1 MAPRSYIPLAALA
14 LIAGAI
20 ATVLIIGEQ
29 RGADTDASN
38 RGEPGDPAERRGAL
52 VDEIIFTEESDPG
65 RLTALIEHGSHHL
78 FTQGIDS
85 ATIFR
90 QAQDSEQVD
99 HFLSHGTAIELTLNP
114 AAFEDEQ
121 RLNPFREPRIR
132 EALNRL
138 IDRRHVAEELF
149 GGLAVPRYLPINT
162 AFPDYA
168 RLAET
173 ARSLELKYRHDPER
187 AEATIAETMEALGAE
202 RREGRWYYADEPV
215 TLTVL
220 IRTEDNRERVGD
232 YIANLMEDL
241 GFTVERLYR
250 TAEEASRIWMT
261 GDPAAGRWHIYT
273 GAWVSTVINRDIGD
287 NFNYYYT
294 PRGRPDPLWQAYEPT
309 EAFSEAAE
317 RLERRDY
324 TSVGERQELME
335 EGLTL
340 AMENSARI
348 WLADQLSVW
357 PHAAD
362 LEVAGDLAGGLS
374 GSQLWPFTLR
384 FSDRVGGRVVAAT
397 PSMLT
402 EPWNH
407 VAGSNWIFDRM
418 ILRGLTDSAVLPDPF
433 TGLYW
438 PQRLDS
444 AEVTVTEDAPV
455 NRTLDWV
462 SLETAET
469 IEIPGDAWID
479 WDPEEQRILTV
490 DDRHED
496 GLTARSRVVLHY
508 EDDYLERR
516 WHDGSQVSVAD
527 VVLPWILSFARA
539 DEDSPLFDPSHLP
552 EFEVY
557 QRNFRGWR
565 ITDTDPLTVEVYSD
579 QVYPDAENLVAARI
593 PAAQPWHVV
602 NLGIQAERRGELAF
616 SSSKADRMDVEWL
629 NLVSGPSLEVLRGY
643 LRAAAEAEQVPFEL
657 ALGEWL
663 REGEA
668 AERYRALDTWQQE
681 RGHFWVDDGPFYL
694 HSVRPVEGSIVLRR
708 YPDHPDPA
716 DKWLRFTDPRIPELE
731 IDGPLLV
738 EHGEDLELTVRI
750 TYAGEPYPDEEIE
763 TARFL
768 LFDRD
773 DRLALKGES
782 EPDGD
787 GQWRIRV
794 PAEALETLGTGA
806 NSMELAVT
814 SRSVALPA
822 FATHAFATL
831 PAGGPEADSQEEE

>member
-1 MAPRSYIPLAALA
+1 MAPRTYLPLAVLA

-20 ATVLIIGEQ
+20 AAVLMIGEQ
-29 RGADTDASN
+29 RGADTETSN
-38 RGEPGDPAERRGAL
+38 RGEPGEPADRRGAL
-52 VDEIIFTEESDPG
+52 VDEVVFTEESDPG

-90 QAQDSEQVD
+90 QAQDSDQVG

-114 AAFEDEQ
+114 AAFEDDQ
-121 RLNPFREPRIR
+121 RLNPFQEPRIR

-138 IDRRHVAEELF
+138 VDRRYVAEELF

-173 ARSLELKYRHDPER
+173 ARSLELEYRHDPDR
-187 AEATIAETMEALGAE
+187 AEATIAEEMEALGAE
-202 RREGRWYYADEPV
+202 RRGGRWYYQGEPV
-215 TLTVL
+215 TLSVL

-241 GFTVERLYR
+241 GFAVERLYR

-287 NFNYYYT
+287 DLNYYYT
-294 PRGRPDPLWQAYEPT
+294 PRGRPDPLWQAYDPT
-309 EAFSEAAE
+309 EAFSTAAE

-324 TSVGERQELME
+324 SSVEERQTLMK
-335 EGLTL
+335 EGLEL

-348 WLADQLSVW
+348 WLVDQLSVW

-402 EPWNH
+402 EPWNP

-438 PQRLDS
+438 PQRIES

-455 NRTLDWV
+455 SRTLDWV
-462 SLETAET
+462 SLETTEE

-565 ITDTDPLTVEVYSD
+565 MIDTDPLTVEVYSD

-593 PAAQPWHVV
+593 PGALPWHVL
-602 NLGIQAERRGELAF
+602 NLGIQAERGGELAF

-629 NLVSGPSLEVLRGY
+629 NLVSGPSLEILRGY
-643 LRAAAEAEQVPFEL
+643 LQAATESEQVPFEDV
-657 ALGEWL
+657 LGTWL

-668 AERYRALDTWQQE
+668 AERYRALGEWHRE

-708 YPDHPDPA
+708 YADHPDPS

-738 EHGEDLELTVRI
+738 ERGDDLELTVRI
-750 TYAGEPYPDEEIE
+750 TYAGEAYPGEEIE
-763 TARFL
+763 AARFL
-768 LFDRD
+768 LFDKNDQLVLERE
-773 DRLALKGES
+773 AEPAAGGE
-782 EPDGD
+782 
-787 GQWRIRV
+787 WHIRV
-794 PAEALETLGTGA
+794 PAEELEALGTGA
-806 NSMELAVT
+806 NSLELAVT
-814 SRSVALPA
+814 SQSVALPA

-831 PAGGPEADSQEEE
+831 PAGEAEADGEEEE